1 MTLRDVAS
9 IVGCQTDAG
18 DIDIIGMNTLKDAL
32 EGEVSFL
39 SDPKYEK
46 ELTSTRA
53 SAVILPA
60 SKASLLPA
68 GVVALESDEPYLAVA
83 KLSKYFVKPILSSDI
98 PPVIGE
104 GSVIYPTA
112 HIENGAVIGSRCTVM
127 SGVYVGADVI
137 IGDDVV
143 LYPNVA
149 IYRDSVIGSRVI
161 VHAGA
166 VIGSDG
172 FGYAHTKM
180 GEHVKLY
187 QNGNVVIEDDV
198 EIGANTT
205 VDCAVFGSTL
215 IKHGT
220 KIDNLV
226 QIAHNCVIGEHSILT
241 AQVGL
246 AGSTTL
252 GRNVVMGGQSA
263 TAGHLS
269 VAPFTTLAGRSG
281 VTKTVSKG
289 GVYSGFPLMEHKLWL
304 KLQAKLAKMV
314 EAGNKGSE

>member
-1 MTLRDVAS
+1 MKLFEIAALL
-9 IVGCQTDAG
+9 GCSGVEDSL
-18 DIDIIGMNTLKDAL
+18 DIRGMNTLREAS
-32 EGEVSFL
+32 EGEISFL
-39 SDPKYEK
+39 SDSKYEK
-46 ELTSTRA
+46 ELEATKA

-60 SKASLLPA
+60 SKAHLLPK
-68 GVVALESDEPYLAVA
+68 GVIALPSDEPYMSVA
-83 KLSKYFVKPILSSDI
+83 LLSKHFSKPIRSSEV

-104 GSVIYPTA
+104 GSVVYPSA
-112 HIENGAVIGSRCTVM
+112 HIENGASIGSNCTIM
-127 SGVYVGADVI
+127 SGVYVGADAV
-137 IGDDVV
+137 IGDDVI
-143 LYPNVA
+143 LYPNVC
-149 IYRDSVIGSRVI
+149 IYRDCRIGNRVMI
-161 VHAGA
+161 HAGS

-205 VDCAVFGSTL
+205 VDCAVFGSTI
-215 IKHGT
+215 IKQGS

-226 QIAHNCVIGEHSILT
+226 QIGHNCIIGEHSILVSQT
-241 AQVGL
+241 GL

-269 VAPFTTLAGRSG
+269 IAPFTTMAARSG
-281 VTKTVSKG
+281 VTKSITNK
-289 GVYSGFPLMEHKLWL
+289 GVYSGFPLMEHKMWL
-304 KLQAKLAKMV
+304 KMQAKLAKML
-314 EAGNKGSE
+314 ES